1 MGKLLTI
8 LGISQ
13 EVQHR
18 LPNDVLEGEQFLN
31 VLQAVYEQSPESKK
45 KDALAQAIA
54 ENVRL
59 LLEEVAK
66 VKIETVQEE
75 PQKVEPTPIPAEE
88 PIPDEPTPSSEPTPT
103 NPSKPKAPKKP
114 KIDKEKERVK
124 KELQEQI
131 DEIQETLS
139 LFAEEEEEYQELLNE
154 LNIIS
159 EQINQLNN

>member
-13 EVQHR
+13 EVQDR

-75 PQKVEPTPIPAEE
+75 PQKVEPTPPPAEE
-88 PIPDEPTPSSEPTPT
+88 PIPDETTPSSEPTPT